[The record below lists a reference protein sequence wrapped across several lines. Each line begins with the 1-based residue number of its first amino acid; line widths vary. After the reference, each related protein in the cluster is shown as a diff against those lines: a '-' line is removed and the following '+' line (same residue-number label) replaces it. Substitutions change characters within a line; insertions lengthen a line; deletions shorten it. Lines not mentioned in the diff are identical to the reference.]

1 MTKYNDF
8 PRDGSSPKQH
18 DSGYQPMTICKKN
31 DPIYIKKSTVQKGGA
46 IMQPPPLGSNECL
59 GRGE

>member
-1 MTKYNDF
+1 MDH
-8 PRDGSSPKQH
+8 PRNNMILVINQWLSA
-18 DSGYQPMTICKKN
+18 KKN